1 MLGLGFFVVIVHFYL
16 FGCFPQSH
24 LVLLPVRTFS
34 RGLRGIRAGLRLNR
48 SDSAEDGEGL
58 QREQGLPARPLAGE
72 PRCHTHVRTCTSST
86 QERGAPPPRSVLVTL
101 VKIPPHP
108 RPEHLTIISGQ
119 ANWQA
124 GERVKNIFLS
134 QIPII

>member
-16 FGCFPQSH
+16 FGCFRQSH

-58 QREQGLPARPLAGE
+58 QREQGLPARSQGNRGATP
-72 PRCHTHVRTCTSST
+72 TSVR
-86 QERGAPPPRSVLVTL
+86 APPPLRRGGRPPHRSVLVTL
-101 VKIPPHP
+101 VKIPPP
-108 RPEHLTIISGQ
+108 AP
-119 ANWQA
+119 
-124 GERVKNIFLS
+124 NI
-134 QIPII
+134 